1 MFLGSSGNNRW
12 EWRKNFM
19 SFCLS
24 FWRLLTSTM
33 LLFWTK
39 LNVRVRVITQNCCC
53 RFFFFFLTTKT
64 LTQFEISGIFLHCR
78 KSILKP
84 WFSSNLD
91 SMRSQLANSN
101 TIQTFRNQFELSCVL
116 CVEMRWV
123 NKKLTE
129 IQIQSKI
136 FPRCLELEET
146 DSKIRNF
153 STWNVNKNKLGNVA
167 LFAVASLVSLLSL
180 FEWIFLLFVR
190 LLVFSAPRFR
200 LAETLWIVNI
210 VINDKKTS
218 EN

>member
-153 STWNVNKNKLGNVA
+153 STWNVNKNKLGNVCPLCCRFSCFFVESIRMNFPPLCA
-167 LFAVASLVSLLSL
+167 PPRLFRFSTSTRRDAVNW
-180 FEWIFLLFVR
+180 EYC
-190 LLVFSAPRFR
+190 
-200 LAETLWIVNI
+200 
-210 VINDKKTS
+210 DKW
-218 EN
+218 